1 MDAKKI
7 AHIFFGENQNNILG
21 GLLTFYNIWGVQK
34 RRM

>member
-21 GLLTFYNIWGVQK
+21 GLLTFYNI
-34 RRM
+34 